1 MPNSFDRTAYPSIP
15 PQLWI
20 HYDRLCVERPQH
32 RLVEAVR
39 TQGAE
44 TTWRAINEIV
54 ALASQAT
61 GLPPD
66 QFFSRLGFNV
76 NDLDSANFQAMLGI
90 LRSIN
95 KLTQLGFTGIQPLQ
109 PLRNRQEA
117 DLLARRNGR
126 LYSVEVFRSSEEAYR
141 FANHNKPSSD
151 LATYIERRLREKL
164 PQVRATMGAHS
175 CAAGMV
181 VVVMD
186 SYPSKA
192 LNDVGEY
199 HEAIRVA
206 FQKVSDTK
214 GIHVILF
221 TGMAD
226 MHGNDEHVC
235 YPPLP

>member
-1 MPNSFDRTAYPSIP
+1 VPNSFDRTAYPSIP
-15 PQLWI
+15 QQLWV
-20 HYDRLCVERPQH
+20 HYDRLCKERPQH

-39 TQGAE
+39 RQGAE

-61 GLPPD
+61 RLPPN
-66 QFFSRLGFNV
+66 QLFVSLGFNV

-95 KLTQLGFTGIQPLQ
+95 KLTQLGFTGIQPLR
-109 PLRNRQEA
+109 PLQNRQEA
-117 DLLARRNGR
+117 DFLAKRNGR
-126 LYSVEVFRSSEEAYR
+126 LYSVEVFRSSEEAYKL
-141 FANHNKPSSD
+141 ANHNKPSSD

-164 PQVRATMGAHS
+164 PQVRATMGEHS

-192 LNDVGEY
+192 LNDAGEY
-199 HEAIRVA
+199 HEAVRVA
-206 FQKVSDTK
+206 FEKVSDTE
-214 GIHVILF
+214 GIHVLLF
-221 TGMAD
+221 TGMVD
-226 MHGNDEHVC
+226 MHGNAQPVC
-235 YPPLP
+235 YPPL